1 MTIIFIYIFL
11 NRNYLIRNQPKVV
24 GDGEPVDGGRQ
35 VPGGD
40 FGEALPAR
48 LVLHQRGHHR
58 LVAHAWARPLCK
70 QIF

>member
-1 MTIIFIYIFL
+1 
-11 NRNYLIRNQPKVV
+11 
-24 GDGEPVDGGRQ
+24 